1 MRIGILTYHC
11 VPNFGAQLQA
21 LSTVCYLKKAGY
33 VPIMLNWYPKDLQD
47 MYEKRVGQE
56 QIKVHDDFTKTY
68 LPVTETCRNEKDL
81 IDAIKKNKI
90 DRIVVGSDALF
101 KYTPLIKRFS
111 LDRAH
116 YKIKRMHVVSCE
128 KLEGNPFFGEFLKS
142 LSSDIKA
149 AAFSVSS
156 QNCPFNTMLPTEK
169 KKMKR
174 ALENYSYI
182 SVRDSWTQKMVEN
195 VLGKDT
201 IRISPDPVFSFNQN
215 CEDIIPSKDQILKK
229 YNLPT
234 NYVLLS
240 FGKHYTNKKYVEDII
255 NELKQKGLTSV
266 WLPMPE
272 DAFTVSEV
280 DVLIS
285 TPLNP
290 MDWYSLIKYS
300 CGYIGERMHPIV
312 VSLHNSIP
320 FYCFDEYGIKTFT
333 GKGLKR
339 EYNKETSKTYLIV
352 KRAGLLENLF
362 SYKENTDFPHVSIV
376 VNGILNFDK
385 TKCSEFA
392 RNVQDDYQQCM
403 KDVLKKIL

>member
-33 VPIMLNWYPKDLQD
+33 VPILLNWYPKDLQD

-56 QIKVHDDFTKTY
+56 QIKAHDDFTKTY
-68 LPVTETCRNEKDL
+68 LPITEICRNEKDL
-81 IDAIKKNKI
+81 IDAVKKNKI

-101 KYTPLIKRFS
+101 KYTPLIKRFC

-240 FGKHYTNKKYVEDII
+240 FGKHYVTT
-255 NELKQKGLTSV
+255 Q
-266 WLPMPE
+266 
-272 DAFTVSEV
+272 
-280 DVLIS
+280 
-285 TPLNP
+285 
-290 MDWYSLIKYS
+290 
-300 CGYIGERMHPIV
+300 HP
-312 VSLHNSIP
+312 HSI
-320 FYCFDEYGIKTFT
+320 
-333 GKGLKR
+333 R
-339 EYNKETSKTYLIV
+339 
-352 KRAGLLENLF
+352 
-362 SYKENTDFPHVSIV
+362 
-376 VNGILNFDK
+376 
-385 TKCSEFA
+385 
-392 RNVQDDYQQCM
+392 
-403 KDVLKKIL
+403 